1 MREIPKKNYLILFIL
16 LAATAGIVFFACDIY
31 ESRTKKQYSSV
42 MNSFLT
48 EVKLDDLSGYTLE
61 NSTVVIFVSD
71 KFDSSLEDIETKYK
85 KILTEN
91 NIQHLFVYL
100 DVSDE
105 SVLASFNEMY
115 NLDLTTN
122 TLPILVVIDEGKVI
136 NSYINLDFD
145 EQKIGDFLE
154 ENEVIEND

>member
-136 NSYINLDFD
+136 NSYINPDFD